1 MMRVELRDMIK
12 NGASASEVNSK
23 VDTILEE
30 MKIVEATVPEFGT
43 IVMAVLFVAI
53 IGIIAVTKK
62 TRLTAI
68 PRL

>member
-12 NGASASEVNSK
+12 NDASVSEVNSK
-23 VDTILEE
+23 IDTILEN
-30 MKIVEATVPEFGT
+30 MKVVEVAVPEFG
-43 IVMAVLFVAI
+43 IIMMAVLFIAI

-62 TRLTAI
+62 TRLTSI

>member
-1 MMRVELRDMIK
+1 MREELREMIR
-12 NGASASEVNSK
+12 NGASSSEVNSK
-23 VDTILEE
+23 VDAILEE

-62 TRLTAI
+62 TRLATI